1 MDTPPNKP
9 LRNRAVFIAMLV
21 LGVAVA
27 LVSAFLSNV
36 QLVILGLLLA
46 LVGVLGWLSSRQ

>member
-1 MDTPPNKP
+1 MDTPPNKS
-9 LRNRAVFIAMLV
+9 LRNRAVFIGMLI

-27 LVSAFLSNV
+27 LVSAFLSNA

-46 LVGVLGWLSSRQ
+46 LVGGLGWLSSRQ

>member
-1 MDTPPNKP
+1 
-9 LRNRAVFIAMLV
+9 MLV

-27 LVSAFLSNV
+27 LVSVFLSNA

-46 LVGVLGWLSSRQ
+46 LVGALGWWSSR

>member
-1 MDTPPNKP
+1 MDTPPKKS
-9 LRNRAVFIAMLV
+9 LRNRAVFIGMLV

-46 LVGVLGWLSSRQ
+46 LVGALGWLTSRQ